1 MNLKKTEIFMPELTV
16 DRAVSRIQQ
25 KMDQSRQSPP
35 STIDISMADLRQAIR
50 QAYDLGKVGD
60 EVTPME
66 FCPAPLRPFARMAG
80 KIVLVLAKFIT
91 DRQRRYNMKTTDILS
106 RLTVLLADL
115 HQEKQDLVRLHAEQ
129 GREIA
134 ILQAELAR
142 LQSVLSS
149 KDRNT
154 ILPGTDN

>member
-1 MNLKKTEIFMPELTV
+1 MNLKKTGIFMPGLTV
-16 DRAVSRIQQ
+16 DHAVSRIQQ
-25 KMDQSRQSPP
+25 IMDQNRQSPP

-50 QAYDLGKVGD
+50 QASDLGKVGD

-115 HQEKQDLVRLHAEQ
+115 HQEKQELVRLHAEQ

-149 KDRNT
+149 KERNT